1 MSSQQMQQQPNSS
14 LSVFVVF
21 EFEISSSSFVSMD
34 EVLFKGFGAIG
45 ATGTVGIFGVAR
57 GGGRT
62 ANGGEAAAV
71 EALFI
76 SRLTRLS

>member
-1 MSSQQMQQQPNSS
+1 MSSQQMQQQPNWS

-21 EFEISSSSFVSMD
+21 ESEFASNSFVSMD

-57 GGGRT
+57 G
-62 ANGGEAAAV
+62 
-71 EALFI
+71 
-76 SRLTRLS
+76 